1 MSLIGNLLVG
11 LAIAIGLVGVVL
23 PILPGTL
30 VIFVAIVVWAAAEG
44 GVVAW
49 TACGVAIGILVAAQG
64 LKYAV
69 PGRRLRVHGVPA
81 STLIVAALIGVIGFF
96 VIPVVGLVIG
106 FVGGVYV
113 AEAARLHDLARAW
126 RSTTAALTAVGLSIV
141 IELVGGL
148 LAAAVWAIGVVAT
161 TG

>member
-11 LAIAIGLVGVVL
+11 LAIAIGLVGVVV

-30 VIFVAIVVWAAAEG
+30 LILVAIVVWAVAEG

-49 TACGVAIGILVAAQG
+49 TACGIAIGILVAGQA

-69 PGRRLRVHGVPA
+69 PGRRLSVHGVPA
-81 STLIVAALIGVIGFF
+81 STLIVAGLLGVIGFF
-96 VIPVVGLVIG
+96 VVPVVGLVIG

-113 AEAARLHDLARAW
+113 AEAARLHDVVGAW
-126 RSTTAALTAVGLSIV
+126 RSTMAALTAVGLSIA

-148 LAAAVWAIGVVAT
+148 LAAAVWAIGVLAT